1 MPVRL
6 QRILGFLP
14 HGPFDALRQVALFW
28 CAYQGYSIVRGFA
41 DDPGAASTAFDNG
54 RAIISLERT
63 LNVFVEPTIQG
74 WVSGSGFIADVSSWI
89 YLNAQ
94 TSVTLGALF
103 FIYMWRN
110 DSFYFVRNM
119 MMVAMGCALVG
130 YILYP
135 TAPPRFFPEW
145 GFFDSVSDFAG
156 VQSDSTVADA
166 LFNPYAAVPS
176 MHVAFSLM
184 IGWSLA
190 RLVRN
195 RYGRAFGRVYP
206 LLITFV
212 IVATA
217 NHFII
222 DAVLGA
228 TVAAISA
235 LAARELGRV
244 RPTAWQFAPRP
255 ATL

>member
-1 MPVRL
+1 MPPRV
-6 QRILGFLP
+6 QRILAFLP
-14 HGPFDALRQVALFW
+14 HGPLDAMRQVALFW

-41 DDPGAASTAFDNG
+41 DDPGAASAAFDNG
-54 RAIISLERT
+54 RGIIALERA
-63 LNVFVEPTIQG
+63 LNIFVEPSVQA
-74 WVSGSGFIADVSSWI
+74 WVSGSGFVADVASWI

-94 TSVTLGALF
+94 TSVTLAALF
-103 FIYMWRN
+103 FIYLWRN

-119 MMVAMGCALVG
+119 MMVAMGLALLG

-156 VQSDSTVADA
+156 VQPDSAAADA

-184 IGWSLA
+184 IGWSLS

-195 RYGRAFGRVYP
+195 RYGRAFWRAYP
-206 LLITFV
+206 FVICFV

-217 NHFII
+217 NHFLT

-228 TVAAISA
+228 AVAALSA
-235 LAARELGRV
+235 LSARELGRV
-244 RPTAWQFAPRP
+244 RPAAWQFAPRP